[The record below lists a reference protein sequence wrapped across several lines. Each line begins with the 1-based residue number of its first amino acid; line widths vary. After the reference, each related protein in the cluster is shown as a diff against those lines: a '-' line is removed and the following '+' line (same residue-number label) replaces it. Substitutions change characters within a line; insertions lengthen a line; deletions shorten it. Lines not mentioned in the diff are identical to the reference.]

1 MKPLSYVVLA
11 GIVLLSTPFTTSAQV
26 VITEL
31 MASNSRTL
39 LDEDG
44 ESSDWIEIQ
53 NLSSTNVNLLNWS
66 LTDKADNLNAWRFP
80 ATNINAGS
88 FMVIFASNKDRRTPG
103 APLHTSFGL
112 SAGGEYLALV
122 RPDGTIASQFA
133 PVYPSQVTDVSYG
146 FGIENTNFALIAG
159 NAAVRTFVPAD
170 GSLAALWTLRDFND
184 ASWIAGTNGV
194 GFDTGIA
201 DPAEDFFATA
211 VASADPIAWYRFS
224 ETTGTIAANLGSLGS
239 AANGSY
245 LGAPT
250 LAQAGPRPPAFGGFE
265 SDNNAPRLNGTTGR
279 VQVPDVSAFD
289 LGTGPFTLALW
300 FNPSNASTRGDLFTY
315 KGTGGDFGI
324 HIASSGVNTISVY
337 HNAFIGTG
345 GGVTN
350 NNWYYFVFTRDAS
363 GKATAFL
370 NGSVLFTGTDS
381 QTMSIASDLLIG
393 SNHAGTPA
401 NPSAAFNG
409 LVDEFALYNRA
420 LTTNEVS
427 LQYQTATTAGGRAY
441 ASLIKTDLEATMA
454 GQNSSAYIR
463 IPFVVEDASAVD
475 RLTLRIKYDDGFVAY
490 VNGVE
495 AASANAAETNP
506 WNAAAT
512 ARHSDN
518 AAMGFV
524 DFDLGE
530 ARGALLLGTNIL
542 AIHGLNISASN
553 PDFLI
558 HAELLATSF
567 GAMAADARYFTLP
580 TPGDINGVGA
590 KDVGPIIG
598 AVNSI
603 PALPTRPLDNEDIT
617 VTARV
622 APSFA
627 PLGTVTLRW
636 RVMYGVTNSVQ
647 MLDDGL
653 HGDGVA
659 GDRIF
664 GATIPASA
672 STNGQ
677 MVRYYVTAND
687 TVGRT
692 SRWPLFEDPLG
703 SPEYLGT
710 VVANV
715 PSVTSALP
723 IWEWFALDVANA
735 RTVTGTRGSVFF
747 KGVFYD
753 NIRIRR
759 RGAATTNGQKFD
771 FLRGYRLHI
780 DNELTDLDEVNFNNE
795 AQDPSFIRP
804 PMAWETFR
812 VAGNA
817 ACLSFH
823 MLMRVNGGTDRVGVF
838 IEQVDERLLERNGMN
853 PEGALYKFVQRG
865 NLNPIFSD
873 TTDGVEKKTRLDE
886 NRADLQALCNALA
899 LTNTPAARL
908 AFIMDNFNVPALM
921 THLACRSMTMD
932 SDDVRK
938 NIYMYRDTLGNGE
951 WTILPWDKDWSFG
964 IEGDGGP
971 GLRHPFFGDQPRR
984 KPNGDQWSLLYH
996 AVFNDPKLSAMYLR
1010 RLRTVLDAQLQP
1022 PGTPISSSYFEQ
1034 RMAEWFTPSF
1044 PHLGTGPSNAVFGA
1058 SGSIRSFLPT
1068 RRTDLYV
1075 TYAATNTAAAATN
1088 RLVPLAQLP
1097 NVAIQIGEIEFNP
1110 ASGNQAQEY
1119 IQLVNN
1125 NPFAVD
1131 VSGWKIDGAVQ
1142 HTMKAGTV
1150 ILASNVMYLS
1160 PDVVAFRARTS
1171 GPRGG
1176 QGLLVQGN
1184 YQGQLSAR
1192 GEVLALRDDRGRVV
1206 HTNTYVGAPSLAQRF
1221 LRVTELMY
1229 HPSAVAGNTNGAE
1242 EFEFIELKNISTN
1255 QALSLTGVRFIN
1267 GVEFDFTGSTVT
1279 ALAPGQTT
1287 LVVRNLAAFTSR
1299 YGAGVS
1305 IAGQYTGSLENNG
1318 ERLQLVDASGEEI
1331 LDFSYD
1337 NNWYPIT
1344 DGLGFSLVIA
1354 DEFAAPD
1361 AWSRKSQWRTSGRLG
1376 GSPSLDDPAPPALA
1390 PVVINEA
1397 LTRTDVP
1404 PPTDTIEL
1412 HNPTAGAANIS
1423 GWFLSDDFNSPK
1435 KFRIPS
1441 GTTIPAGGFVTFDE
1455 AQFNV
1460 GATSFALSSDGDEVW
1475 LFSADAATNLTGYV
1489 HGFRF
1494 GAAEDGVSFGR
1505 HITSTGGE
1513 HFVAQASRTLGSA
1526 NAGPKV
1532 GPIVIA
1538 EVHYHPTDLA
1548 DGSDNE
1554 ADEFIELRNV
1564 SGAEV
1569 LLYDSSRLTNTWKI
1583 TGGVDFTF
1591 PTNQTLATNSSL
1603 LLVNFNP
1610 TNLAAATAFR
1620 AKFSVDAGVPLFG
1633 PYAGKLDNAGADV
1646 ELKKPTTPL
1655 TGAAPYVMIDQV
1667 EYRDAAPWPAAADGS
1682 GASLQRVNL
1691 AAYGNDPAN
1700 WIAATPTAGSPRFT
1714 GGIAPTIA
1722 VQPNGQTVIA
1732 SVTTTLSV
1740 LANGTAP
1747 LRYQWRR
1754 NSSAIAGATNS
1765 LLSIPDTQAE
1775 DQGDYSVL
1783 IYNAAG
1789 SAVSSNATVNVI
1801 YAAFVL
1807 QQPSSVQV
1815 RVRPDPAAA
1824 PTTNASFSVVAY
1836 STSPLRYQWRL
1847 NGSDLPGAT
1856 SSTLIITNV
1865 QVANGGDYT
1874 CAITDD
1880 IGTAF
1885 SAPARLSPLVTPI
1898 ITQKP
1903 TDITVAAGSDFSLSI
1918 EATGNPLPF
1927 AYSWRRNL
1935 GSVVINTNFGNY
1947 RSNFI
1952 TLNTATA
1959 LLNLTNNIVASNF
1972 QMRVV
1977 IYNDANRAPGIT
1989 TTFNITVLADTDR
2002 DGIPDVIEQGLGL
2015 DPNNLADAQG
2025 DLDLDGMRNR
2035 DEYLAG
2041 TDPIDSQSYL
2051 RIDQSTV
2058 ANQTT
2063 LLVAAVSNRTY
2074 SVQFSDSL
2082 AAGSW
2087 NNLARLVARPTNR
2100 VESIPDPNGTT
2111 NRYYR
2116 VVLPAQP

>member
-1 MKPLSYVVLA
+1 MYIAIL
-11 GIVLLSTPFTTSAQV
+11 GLLIISSPCAVNGQV
-26 VITEL
+26 VISEF
-31 MASNSRTL
+31 MASNTRTL
-39 LDEDG
+39 ADEDG
-44 ESSDWIEIQ
+44 EFVDWIELHNTGTTPV
-53 NLSSTNVNLLNWS
+53 NLSGWS
-66 LTDKADNLNAWRFP
+66 LTDSPASPTQWRFP
-80 ATNINAGS
+80 ATNLQVGAY
-88 FMVIFASNKDRRTPG
+88 MVVFASGKDRRTSG
-103 APLHTSFGL
+103 APLHTNFRL
-112 SAGGEYLALV
+112 SGGGEYLALV
-122 RPDGTIASQFA
+122 GPDGTTIASEFNPA
-133 PVYPSQVTDVSYG
+133 FPSQVSDISYG
-146 FGIENTNFALIAG
+146 VDSGFRLNLFL
-159 NAAVRTFVPAD
+159 P
-170 GSLAALWTLRDFND
+170 
-184 ASWIAGTNGV
+184 TNGV
-194 GFDTGIA
+194 GRLRVPISGADGANWILKGYDDSSWLSVTGGVGFTGGSVADLAVTNNLAGYWNFDETSGRVSADSSGLGNAGALRNFPTNGSQWVAGRLGGALNFRGGPSNDYVFVTNYPKSTTVLTVSAWVWAESRPAWATIAKNWPGANPSHFHFGLQDTAGDLSNYIRQNNTDFALREGSLFPLGIWQHVA
-201 DPAEDFFATA
+201 FVLDANTERLYRNGVQVSSVPYSGSLPGPVAAPLGIGA
-211 VASADPIAWYRFS
+211 KLLNGGASADSFW
-224 ETTGTIAANLGSLGS
+224 
-239 AANGSY
+239 
-245 LGAPT
+245 
-250 LAQAGPRPPAFGGFE
+250 
-265 SDNNAPRLNGTTGR
+265 
-279 VQVPDVSAFD
+279 
-289 LGTGPFTLALW
+289 
-300 FNPSNASTRGDLFTY
+300 
-315 KGTGGDFGI
+315 
-324 HIASSGVNTISVY
+324 H
-337 HNAFIGTG
+337 
-345 GGVTN
+345 
-350 NNWYYFVFTRDAS
+350 
-363 GKATAFL
+363 GKL
-370 NGSVLFTGTDS
+370 
-381 QTMSIASDLLIG
+381 
-393 SNHAGTPA
+393 
-401 NPSAAFNG
+401 
-409 LVDEFALYNRA
+409 DEVAIWNRA
-420 LTTNEVS
+420 LTPGEIETLANPGGAFGP
-427 LQYQTATTAGGRAY
+427 QIAADTKAAMFHKNATTYLRY
-441 ASLIKTDLEATMA
+441 
-454 GQNSSAYIR
+454 
-463 IPFVVEDASAVD
+463 PFVVDDPALY
-475 RLTLRIKYDDGFVAY
+475 RRWILRMKYDDGFV
-490 VNGVE
+490 VWLNGQEVARRNAPE
-495 AASANAAETNP
+495 VLAWNSTATNHATASAAEVAEIFNLAEFE
-506 WNAAAT
+506 NLIT
-512 ARHSDN
+512 A
-518 AAMGFV
+518 
-524 DFDLGE
+524 
-530 ARGALLLGTNIL
+530 GTNIL
-542 AIHGLNISASN
+542 AIQALNVSADDL
-553 PDFLI
+553 DFFVAPSL
-558 HAELLATSF
+558 
-567 GAMAADARYFTLP
+567 DALSTVTVTNALVYFTSP
-580 TPGDINGVGA
+580 TPGSENLPGV
-590 KDVGPIIG
+590 DVLGPIITRVNHAP
-598 AVNSI
+598 AV
-603 PALPTRPLDNEDIT
+603 PVDAEDLI

-622 APSFA
+622 VPAFA
-627 PLGTVTLRW
+627 AVTNVTLRY
-636 RVMYGVTNSVQ
+636 RVMYTNEVAVT
-647 MLDDGL
+647 MFDDGA
-653 HGDGVA
+653 HGDGIA
-659 GDRIF
+659 GDGLF
-664 GATIPASA
+664 GAAIPASA

-677 MVRYYVTAND
+677 MLRYAITSAD
-687 TVGRT
+687 ALGRT
-692 SRWPLFEDPLG
+692 SRAPLFNDPLD
-703 SPEYLGT
+703 SDQYFGT
-710 VVANV
+710 IVAN
-715 PSVTSALP
+715 PAIATSLP
-723 IWEWFALDVANA
+723 VFHWFVGTPAAAETD
-735 RTVTGTRGSVFF
+735 TGTRCSLFYNGE
-747 KGVFYD
+747 FYD
-753 NIRIRR
+753 NIFVRIRGGTSR
-759 RGAATTNGQKFD
+759 SWPKKSYKMEFNEDHEFELRPGEPRVTEFD
-771 FLRGYRLHI
+771 FNTTYTDKSYVRAVLSYEHQRDAGLPSPVCFLAHLRQNSAFYSVTIYTEQPDKDYLHRVG
-780 DNELTDLDEVNFNNE
+780 LDENG
-795 AQDPSFIRP
+795 SFYKCGP
-804 PMAWETFR
+804 GSTYDSL
-812 VAGNA
+812 AG
-817 ACLSFH
+817 F
-823 MLMRVNGGTDRVGVF
+823 
-838 IEQVDERLLERNGMN
+838 
-853 PEGALYKFVQRG
+853 
-865 NLNPIFSD
+865 
-873 TTDGVEKKTRLDE
+873 EKKTRIE
-886 NRADLQALCNALA
+886 EGTADLQALLAGLGLTGAALE
-899 LTNTPAARL
+899 TYV
-908 AFIMDNFNVPALM
+908 FDNIDVPGMVNFMA
-921 THLACRSMTMD
+921 TIAITQNID
-932 SDDVRK
+932 ASDK
-938 NIYMYRDTLGNGE
+938 NHFLHRDTEGTRE
-951 WTILPWDKDWSFG
+951 WRMLPWDQDLTFG
-964 IEGDGGP
+964 PDALNTDTIVFNFQNTNAP
-971 GLRHPFFGDQPRR
+971 ACASHPFIGARPFMLHAAKYNRLLEAIVNVPRARDMLLRRIRTLSDEVLATGYFQRRIDELVPMISRDVTLDKARWGANVAFGGTTYTLAHANDRIKTNYLAPRR
-984 KPNGDQWSLLYH
+984 SYLNG
-996 AVFNDPKLSAMYLR
+996 ATIAGVGAAN
-1010 RLRTVLDAQLQP
+1010 
-1022 PGTPISSSYFEQ
+1022 PG
-1034 RMAEWFTPSF
+1034 
-1044 PHLGTGPSNAVFGA
+1044 
-1058 SGSIRSFLPT
+1058 
-1068 RRTDLYV
+1068 
-1075 TYAATNTAAAATN
+1075 
-1088 RLVPLAQLP
+1088 AQLP
-1097 NVAIQIGEIEFNP
+1097 NVTVSIAAVEFNP
-1110 ASGNQAQEY
+1110 ASGDQSQEY
-1119 IQLVNN
+1119 ICLTNGAA
-1125 NPFAVD
+1125 FAVELT
-1131 VSGWKIDGAVQ
+1131 GWRIEGGIDFAF
-1142 HTMKAGTV
+1142 KPGTV
-1150 ILASNVMYLS
+1150 MPSNSTLYVAASV
-1160 PDVVAFRARTS
+1160 PAFRTRT
-1171 GPRGG
+1171 GGARGG
-1176 QGLLVQGN
+1176 QGLFVTGPFS
-1184 YQGQLSAR
+1184 GQLSAR
-1192 GEVLALRDDRGRVV
+1192 GETLRLLNGFEQPVQSF
-1206 HTNTYVGAPSLAQRF
+1206 TYVGAPSLAQRF
-1221 LRVTELMY
+1221 LRVSELMY

-1255 QALSLTGVRFIN
+1255 VTVSLTGVRFIN

-1299 YGAGVS
+1299 YGAGAG

-1354 DEFAAPD
+1354 DEFAVPD

-1397 LTRTDVP
+1397 LTRADVP

-1489 HGFRF
+1489 SGFRF

-1505 HITSTGGE
+1505 HVTSTGGE

-1564 SGAEV
+1564 SNAEV

-1700 WIAATPTAGSPRFT
+1700 WIAATPTAGSPRST

-1740 LANGTAP
+1740 LANGSAP

-1807 QQPSSVQV
+1807 QQPAGVQV

-2087 NNLARLVARPTNR
+2087 NNLVRLAARPTNR
-2100 VESIPDPNGTT
+2100 VESIPDPTGTT